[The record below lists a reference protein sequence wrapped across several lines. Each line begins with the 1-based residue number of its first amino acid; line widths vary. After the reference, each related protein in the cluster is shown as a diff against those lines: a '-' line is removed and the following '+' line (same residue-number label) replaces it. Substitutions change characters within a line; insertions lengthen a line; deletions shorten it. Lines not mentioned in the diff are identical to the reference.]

1 MVAGIGVQV
10 ADDAGG
16 SKLSVLSLPS
26 RVALTV
32 TIPCA
37 SCRKKSDPRAT
48 GCRPPATVLTASPPC
63 PVGIR
68 RLVCPWANRDSSNLL
83 GERSEM
89 QRSAQRL
96 QHLYRLEVPFT
107 P

>member
-1 MVAGIGVQV
+1 M
-10 ADDAGG
+10 
-16 SKLSVLSLPS
+16 
-26 RVALTV
+26 RVASPISAHEQVVRALAAVARRVGRDDTLRV
-32 TIPCA
+32 VLQ
-37 SCRKKSDPRAT
+37 KSDPRAT
-48 GCRPPATVLTASPPC
+48 SCRPPAMVLIASPPC

-68 RLVCPWANRDSSNLL
+68 RLACPWANRDSSNLL

>member
-1 MVAGIGVQV
+1 M
-10 ADDAGG
+10 
-16 SKLSVLSLPS
+16 LSLPS

-32 TIPCA
+32 DDTLRVV
-37 SCRKKSDPRAT
+37 SQKSDPRTT
-48 GCRPPATVLTASPPC
+48 GCWSPATVLTASPPY

-68 RLVCPWANRDSSNLL
+68 RLACPWANRDSSNLL